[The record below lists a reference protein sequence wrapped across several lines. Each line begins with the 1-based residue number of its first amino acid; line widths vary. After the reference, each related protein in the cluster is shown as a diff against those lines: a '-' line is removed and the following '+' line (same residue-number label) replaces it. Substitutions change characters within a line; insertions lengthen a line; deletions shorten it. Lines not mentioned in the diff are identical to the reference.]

1 MRAFQIVAPRSY
13 RFLDDLAV
21 PRAGAGEVLLRI
33 EKLGFCGSDLNTF
46 RGKNPMVSYPRIPG
60 HEIVGTIAE
69 VGRDVPPHIRAGE
82 VVTVTPYTSC
92 GTCTAC
98 RRGRENA
105 CKNNQ
110 TLGVQRDGG
119 FREYIVVPHDTV
131 VTDVA
136 DLPLHAACLI
146 EPLAVGFH
154 AARRGAVRSGDDTV
168 VFGCGMVGI
177 GAVAAARRRGATVI
191 AVDIDDAKLD
201 LARKVGAEFV
211 VNSAVED
218 LPQRIRDITDGDGPA
233 VCIEAVGLAETFRR
247 AVDVASFC
255 GRVVYVGYA
264 KQPVSYDTKLFVMKE
279 LDIRGS
285 RNATRADFQ
294 DALEALRSGGVP
306 TEELITRDVRF
317 EEAGASL
324 EYWDENSTKVGKIL
338 VSLA

>member
-1 MRAFQIVAPRSY
+1 MKAFQIVSPRSC
-13 RFLDDLAV
+13 RFLDDLDPPTAQS
-21 PRAGAGEVLLRI
+21 GEVLLQIR
-33 EKLGFCGSDLNTF
+33 KLGFCGSDLNTF

-69 VGRDVPPHIRAGE
+69 VGDDVPSHVRTGE
-82 VVTVTPYTSC
+82 TVTVTPYTSC
-92 GTCTAC
+92 GVCVAC
-98 RRGRENA
+98 REGRENA

-119 FREYIVVPHDTV
+119 FREYIAVPYRTL
-131 VTDVA
+131 VTDVS
-136 DLPLHAACLI
+136 DLPLQSVCLI

-154 AARRGAVRSGDDTV
+154 AAKRGAIRSGDYTL

-177 GAVAAARRRGATVI
+177 GAVAGARRRGATVI

-201 LARKVGAEFV
+201 LARKAGAEFTI
-211 VNSAVED
+211 NSAVED
-218 LPQRIRDITDGDGPA
+218 LNRRILDITNGDGPH
-233 VCIEAVGLAETFRR
+233 VCIEAVGLAATFRQ

-264 KQPVSYDTKLFVMKE
+264 KEPVSYDTKLFVMKE

-285 RNATRADFQ
+285 RNANRDDFQ
-294 DALEALRSGGVP
+294 DALETIRSGAIP
-306 TEELITRDVRF
+306 TDELITKDLPF
-317 EEAGASL
+317 EEAGAGL
-324 EYWDENSTKVGKIL
+324 EYWDENPARVSKIL

>member
-1 MRAFQIVAPRSY
+1 MRAFQIVSPHSY
-13 RFLDDLAV
+13 RFLDDLDV
-21 PRAGAGEVLLRI
+21 PTAGVGEVLLRI

-69 VGRDVPPHIRAGE
+69 IGADVPSHIRVGE

-92 GTCTAC
+92 GVCSAC
-98 RRGRENA
+98 REGRENA

-119 FREYIVVPHDTV
+119 FREYIVVPYRTV
-131 VTDVA
+131 LTDIS
-136 DLPLHAACLI
+136 DLPLQSACLI

-154 AARRGAVRSGDDTV
+154 AAQRGAIRRGDCTL

-177 GAVAAARRRGATVI
+177 GAVAAGRRRGATVI

-201 LARKVGAEFV
+201 LAQKAGAEFV
-211 VNSAVED
+211 INSAAED
-218 LPQRIRDITDGDGPA
+218 LAQRILEITHGDGPA
-233 VCIEAVGLAETFRR
+233 VCIEAVGLAETFRS
-247 AVDVASFC
+247 AVDVAAFC

-285 RNATRADFQ
+285 RNATREDFRE
-294 DALEALRSGGVP
+294 ALEALRSGAIP
-306 TEELITRDVRF
+306 TNELITRDLKF
-317 EEAGASL
+317 EEAGAGL
-324 EYWDENSTKVGKIL
+324 EYWDEHSARVSKIL